1 MNHFITIA
9 GNIGVGKS
17 TLVSLLAQKHNWEPV
32 YEAVDDNPYL
42 ADFYGDM
49 HRWSF
54 QSQMFFLS
62 RRLRQHYD
70 LQQKSGSIIQDRSIY
85 EDAEIFARNL
95 HNQGAMSQRDWDTY
109 HTMYD
114 SIVSLLHPP
123 QLTVYL
129 QASVETLKRQIAH
142 RGRDYEKQI
151 DIEYLTNL
159 NNLYESWISNF
170 KLSPVL
176 VINTDNLDYVQ
187 YDSHLDK
194 IWTMINSRLHG
205 RDLLTL

>member
-1 MNHFITIA
+1 MHHFITIA

-17 TLVSLLAQKHNWEPV
+17 TLVKLLTDKHGWEPV

-42 ADFYGDM
+42 ADFYTDM
-49 HRWSF
+49 NRWAF

-70 LQQKSGSIIQDRSIY
+70 LQQKSGNIIQDRSIY

-95 HNQGAMSQRDWDTY
+95 YNQGAMSQRDWDTY
-109 HTMYD
+109 HTMYA
-114 SIVSLLHPP
+114 SIVSLLQPP
-123 QLTVYL
+123 KLVVYL
-129 QASVETLKRQIAH
+129 QASVETLQRQIAH

-151 DIEYLTNL
+151 DPNYLNSLNL
-159 NNLYESWISNF
+159 LYENWFSQF
-170 KLSPVL
+170 TLSPVL
-176 VINTDNLDYVQ
+176 VVNTDNLDYVQ
-187 YDSHLDK
+187 YDSHLDR
-194 IWTMINSRLHG
+194 IWEMIDSRLHG

>member
-1 MNHFITIA
+1 MKHFITIA

-17 TLVSLLAQKHNWEPV
+17 TLVKLLTEKHGWEPV
-32 YEAVDDNPYL
+32 YEAVEDNPYL

-49 HRWSF
+49 QRWAF

-62 RRLRQHYD
+62 RRLQQHYD
-70 LQQKSGSIIQDRSIY
+70 LQQKSGNIIQDRSIY

-95 HNQGAMSQRDWDTY
+95 FNQKAMSQRDWDTY
-109 HTMYD
+109 HTMYQ
-114 SIVSLLHPP
+114 SIVSLLQPP
-123 QLTVYL
+123 KLVVYL
-129 QASVETLKRQIAH
+129 QASVETLQRQISH

-151 DIEYLTNL
+151 DPAYLESL
-159 NNLYESWISNF
+159 NQLYENWFSQF

-187 YDSHLDK
+187 YDSHLDD
-194 IWTMINSRLHG
+194 IWDMIDSRLHG
-205 RDLLTL
+205 RDVLTL